1 MKLIDID
8 NMVAVDLVGDEPNQV
23 KRLIENGEIEN
34 EYGDVVCLGDSLDL
48 QVDLCVDHTVLD
60 EIKLRL
66 SL

>member
-48 QVDLCVDHTVLD
+48 QGDLCVDHTVFD